1 MYYSWLS
8 SCLEKGNKYSPCY
21 SIMSRGKSPSNH
33 HLRPI
38 FNHGYLFSSLLKMD
52 FMRQILLLSWH
63 EHAHTH
69 FESPSCTSWPW
80 SHLTWAT
87 HCTIRHNW
95 WAGIRC
101 SAAFPW
107 IKPKQPCGGRNS
119 NILCVVTVPS
129 CVVLLCVTYYIK
141 LFKNVWIMDTS
152 PIYEIGIV
160 TPVLYVTKRRLTA
173 VKQYISGP

>member
-8 SCLEKGNKYSPCY
+8 SCLKKENKSSPCY
-21 SIMSRGKSPSNH
+21 SIMTRGKSPSNH

-38 FNHGYLFSSLLKMD
+38 FNLGCLFFSCVHLLKMD
-52 FMRQILLLSWH
+52 SLRQILLSWH
-63 EHAHTH
+63 EHTHTH
-69 FESPSCTSWPW
+69 FEPPSCTFWPC

-95 WAGIRC
+95 WASSRC

-107 IKPKQPCGGRNS
+107 IRPKQPCGGRSINT
-119 NILCVVTVPS
+119 LCAVTLPS
-129 CVVLLCVTYYIK
+129 YLVLLCVGYCTK

-152 PIYEIGIV
+152 PFYEIGIV
-160 TPVLYVTKRRLTA
+160 TPVLYVTKRRLAA
-173 VKQYISGP
+173 VKQYI